1 MEELKQL
8 LIDKYTAA
16 ELVELLDI
24 SIEDVLDVDGMMDY
38 VFGEFREGGLL
49 EDEWSMLND

>member
-16 ELVELLDI
+16 ELVELLNI
-24 SIEDVLDVDGMMDY
+24 SIEDILDADDIMEC
-38 VFGEFREGGLL
+38 VFDEFREGGLL
-49 EDEWSMLND
+49 EDEWSMLNG